1 MSSEIEVRINAE
13 INRAYYTYER
23 YQTKATF
30 ALVYHEK
37 ELGLEELGSYVR
49 KSDRFVKMDE
59 KYFFMLFH
67 FTDAKEVSKASQNL
81 LLKLDNHFHN
91 TTTCIA
97 IDTFNTANPT
107 KVVLNRLKQII
118 NETKKNSFSRIEY
131 EDILD
136 SYI

>member
-1 MSSEIEVRINAE
+1 MTTEIEVRINAE

-23 YQTKATF
+23 YQTDATF
-30 ALVYHEK
+30 ALIYHEK
-37 ELGLEELGSYVR
+37 ELTLEELGSYVR
-49 KSDRFVKMDE
+49 KSDRFVKMDTNH
-59 KYFFMLFH
+59 FFMLFH
-67 FTDAKEVSKASQNL
+67 FTNAQAASKASQNL
-81 LLKLDNHFHN
+81 LLRLDNHFHN

-97 IDTFNTANPT
+97 IDAFNTANPT